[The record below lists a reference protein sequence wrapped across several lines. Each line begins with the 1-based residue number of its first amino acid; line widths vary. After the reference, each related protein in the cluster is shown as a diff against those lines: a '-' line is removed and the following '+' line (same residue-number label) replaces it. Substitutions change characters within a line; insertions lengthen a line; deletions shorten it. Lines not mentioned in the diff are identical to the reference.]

1 MDSCVNGVDK
11 EESPRFCVTV
21 MSVDVAMAVEL
32 QISVPGGL
40 GPMRHMRVS
49 STCMRTELELVVYTK
64 DMSVAWM
71 KKKRLAGCGD
81 CFGGIRRYSPQL
93 SHVST
98 FAGAEPTQ

>member
-1 MDSCVNGVDK
+1 MRRLAARGGGLDSDGRLRERSRQGGVA
-11 EESPRFCVTV
+11 PVFVIV

-81 CFGGIRRYSPQL
+81 G
-93 SHVST
+93 VE
-98 FAGAEPTQ
+98 A